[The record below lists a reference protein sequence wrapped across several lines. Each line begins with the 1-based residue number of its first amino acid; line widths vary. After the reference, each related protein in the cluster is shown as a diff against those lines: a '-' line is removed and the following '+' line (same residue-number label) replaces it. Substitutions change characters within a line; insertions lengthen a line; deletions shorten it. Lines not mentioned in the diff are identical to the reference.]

1 MRAAARPEV
10 GSRAP
15 SERDGGEFGPK
26 ACVTSAWLCVSA
38 ATLPN
43 VPTRVAK
50 TSWDAAQGMF
60 DNLPGM
66 LVG

>member
-1 MRAAARPEV
+1 VTIRMLV
-10 GSRAP
+10 CL
-15 SERDGGEFGPK
+15 GGHISKCSNE
-26 ACVTSAWLCVSA
+26 
-38 ATLPN
+38 
-43 VPTRVAK
+43 VAK